1 VLPQGGKIGV
11 KGEARQQ
18 FAGTTQTRESQ
29 RSSNTMGESER
40 EGMNSNAARFGFT
53 DTEWKCA
60 KKEALRI
67 LSTTAAKRGM
77 IPYGDLAREVTSIRF
92 EPHQSSLW
100 WLIGEI
106 SEDEDKAGHGMLSVI
121 VVHKHGDMEP
131 GTGFFELAENL
142 GRDVTDRT
150 AFWVSELHQVHGYWS
165 NRTKK

>member
-1 VLPQGGKIGV
+1 MRGHHD
-11 KGEARQQ
+11 AR
-18 FAGTTQTRESQ
+18 TTQQSEPQDCSGTV
-29 RSSNTMGESER
+29 GKSER
-40 EGMNSNAARFGFT
+40 EGMNCNATRFGFT
-53 DTEWKCA
+53 SAEWKRA

-67 LSTTAAKRGM
+67 LSTRAAERGM
-77 IPYGDLAREVTSIRF
+77 IPYGDLAREVTSIKF

-131 GTGFFELAENL
+131 GTGFFELAETL

-150 AFWVSELHQVHGYWS
+150 AFWVSELHQVHDYWS
-165 NRTKK
+165 NRTKKP